1 MVLVHGLGGAHVN
14 WMSVGEKLARQAR
27 VVAIDLP
34 GFGRTPTDGDSAS
47 IHANRALLTRFVDR
61 VMGGP
66 AILVG
71 NSMGGLISLMTAA
84 EAPASVAGLVLV
96 SSALPPARGAFFDLG
111 VAVIFAGYCL
121 PGIGELLMTGR
132 KALLGSAGS
141 VKQMLELCC
150 VDAGRVAPEV
160 VAATIALSQ
169 ERTKTTGGNAA
180 FLSAARSIVACVLQR
195 GAFEK
200 MVGRITAP
208 TLIVHGTH
216 DRLVPLAAARALS
229 ALRTDWTL
237 KVFDHLGHV
246 PQLEDPAGFVAAV
259 EAWLQHAGAALG
271 ARSAS

>member
-1 MVLVHGLGGAHVN
+1 M
-14 WMSVGEKLARQAR
+14 
-27 VVAIDLP
+27 
-34 GFGRTPTDGDSAS
+34 
-47 IHANRALLTRFVDR
+47 
-61 VMGGP
+61 
-66 AILVG
+66 
-71 NSMGGLISLMTAA
+71 
-84 EAPASVAGLVLV
+84 AGLVLV
-96 SSALPPARGAFFDLG
+96 SPALPPARGAFFDLG
-111 VAVIFAGYCL
+111 VAAIFAGYCL

-169 ERTKTTGGNAA
+169 ERIKTTGGNAA

-246 PQLEDPAGFVAAV
+246 PQLEDPAGFVAAA
-259 EAWLQHAGAALG
+259 EAWLQHA
-271 ARSAS
+271 

>member
-1 MVLVHGLGGAHVN
+1 
-14 WMSVGEKLARQAR
+14 
-27 VVAIDLP
+27 
-34 GFGRTPTDGDSAS
+34 
-47 IHANRALLTRFVDR
+47 
-61 VMGGP
+61 
-66 AILVG
+66 
-71 NSMGGLISLMTAA
+71 
-84 EAPASVAGLVLV
+84 
-96 SSALPPARGAFFDLG
+96 
-111 VAVIFAGYCL
+111 
-121 PGIGELLMTGR
+121 
-132 KALLGSAGS
+132 
-141 VKQMLELCC
+141 
-150 VDAGRVAPEV
+150 VAPEV

-229 ALRTDWTL
+229 ALRSDWTL
-237 KVFDHLGHV
+237 KVFDNLGHV

-259 EAWLQHAGAALG
+259 EAWLQHAGATLG